1 MSATV
6 TENTVNPSDLLRP
19 ELYINR
25 ELSQLAFNR
34 RVFEQ
39 SKDSSLP
46 LLERLRFMCITSS
59 NLDEFFEIRVS
70 GLKQQVEFG
79 GTQTGADGLTATT
92 VLHRIS
98 TQARELVDEQYKV
111 LNEDILP
118 ALDREGIRFLRRE
131 EWTPEQRAWAK
142 SYFEDDV
149 LPVIT
154 PIRLD
159 PAHPFPR
166 TLNKSLNF
174 IVSLAGKDAFG
185 NEGGLAIVPAPRV
198 LPRIIRVPQEIST
211 RPYDFL
217 FLSSV
222 IHTFVEELFPGMDA
236 GGCYQFRVTR
246 NSDLFVDTEEVD
258 DLLRA
263 LEGELP
269 SRRYGAAVRLEVAD
283 NCPEKLVKFLLQKFE
298 LRDGDL
304 FQVNGPVNLHR
315 LMQLPDLVDR
325 PDLQFPS
332 FTPSLPQSMP
342 QGVNM
347 FTAISS
353 GDVLLHH
360 PFESFSPVVEFVR
373 QASTDPNVIAIKQT
387 LYRTGMDSVLVS
399 ALIEAARA
407 DKEVTVVVELR
418 ARFDEETNIEIA
430 TKLQEMGVHVVYGIV
445 GYKTHAKMLMVVRRE
460 RDKLRRYVH
469 LGTGNYHHR
478 TARLYT
484 DYGLFTCNEQIGKDV
499 HQIFMQLTTHS
510 KNPPLNHLM
519 QAPFTLQSGILER
532 IDREAANARAGKPAR
547 VIAKINGLVSQRII
561 QALYEASNAGVEIRL
576 IVRGVC
582 CLRPGITGISENIH
596 VRSIVGRFLEHT
608 RVYYFHNTDG
618 EPEVYCASADWMP
631 RNLVQRVE
639 QCFPILEEKLRERI
653 ISNLEIYLSDNC
665 QAWQL
670 DSEGS
675 YTRVTPADNEPRVS
689 AQQTLLDLYTGK

>member
-1 MSATV
+1 MSV
-6 TENTVNPSDLLRP
+6 TLPENIQSDPDLHRP

-39 SKDSSLP
+39 SKDASLP
-46 LLERLRFMCITSS
+46 LLERMRFMCITSS

-70 GLKQQVEFG
+70 GLKQQVEYG
-79 GTQTGADGLTATT
+79 STQTGADGLTPGD

-98 TQARELVDEQYKV
+98 LQAHELVQEQYQV
-111 LNEDILP
+111 LNENILP
-118 ALDREGIRFLRRE
+118 ALGKENIRFLRRE
-131 EWTPEQRAWAK
+131 EWTPQQREWAK
-142 SYFEDDV
+142 SYFNDDI

-174 IVSLAGKDAFG
+174 IVPLKGKDVFG
-185 NEGGLAIVPAPRV
+185 NKGGMAIVPAPRA
-198 LPRIIRVPQEIST
+198 LPRIIRVPEDIGSG
-211 RPYDFL
+211 PYDFL
-217 FLSSV
+217 FLTSV
-222 IHTFVEELFPGMDA
+222 IHVYVGELFPGMEA

-269 SRRYGAAVRLEVAD
+269 SRRYGDAVRLEVAD
-283 NCPEKLVKFLLQKFE
+283 NCPGNLTKFLLQIFE
-298 LRDGDL
+298 LQEEDL

-325 PDLQFPS
+325 PDLKFPS
-332 FTPSLPQSMP
+332 FTPGIPQRLPP
-342 QGVNM
+342 GANM
-347 FTAISS
+347 FTAISN
-353 GDVLLHH
+353 GDILLHH

-373 QASTDPNVIAIKQT
+373 QASVDPNVIAIKQT
-387 LYRTGMDSVLVS
+387 LYRTSLDSVLVS
-399 ALIEAARA
+399 ALMDAARA
-407 DKEVTVVVELR
+407 SKEVTVVVELR

-445 GYKTHAKMLMVVRRE
+445 GYKTHAKMLLVVRRE
-460 RDKLRRYVH
+460 RDKLRRYIH

-484 DYGLFTCNEQIGKDV
+484 DYGLFTCNKQISKDV

-510 KNPPLNHLM
+510 RNPPLNHLL
-519 QAPFTLQSGILER
+519 QAPFTLQSGLIER
-532 IDREAANARAGKPAR
+532 INREAENARTSKPAR
-547 VIAKINGLVSQRII
+547 IIGKVNGLVSQPII
-561 QALYEASNAGVEIRL
+561 QALYEASRAGVKIDL

-582 CLRPGITGISENIH
+582 CLRPGIPGVSDNIQ
-596 VRSIVGRFLEHT
+596 VRSIVGKFLEHT
-608 RVYYFHNTDG
+608 RVYYFENDDD
-618 EPEVYCASADWMP
+618 EPDVFCASADWMP
-631 RNLVQRVE
+631 RNLLQRVE
-639 QCFPILEEKLRERI
+639 QCFPILDKKLKKRI
-653 ISNLEIYLSDNC
+653 IDNLLTYLADNTQAWELDNEAGYSRVVVEPDTPRISAQQNLLEIY
-665 QAWQL
+665 A
-670 DSEGS
+670 
-675 YTRVTPADNEPRVS
+675 
-689 AQQTLLDLYTGK
+689 GK